1 MNYKPLPEGVTI
13 AASPIEGL
21 GAFATKD
28 LRAGIIGLGWVK
40 HDYFPEG
47 YIRTPLGGFINHS
60 DEPNCEKVIH
70 EEVGVM
76 WLKAIRDI
84 DSGEEL
90 TVKYTLYNV

>member
-1 MNYKPLPEGVTI
+1 MNYKPLPDTLTI
-13 AASPIEGL
+13 KKSNIQGL
-21 GAFATKD
+21 GLFATTNIPESI
-28 LRAGIIGLGWVK
+28 LGIGWVK
-40 HDYFPEG
+40 QDYFPGG
-47 YIRTPLGGFINHS
+47 YVRTPLGGFINHS